1 MWMMLKV
8 LYRFLARLLHQLG
21 RGAWLV
27 PVATLSMLLFG
38 INPWTVAAVA
48 GAVVVAVRLPVMA
61 ASLLPAALVTLGIC
75 GLVLVATGSGATA
88 TWAVAAPAVWLLPRS
103 FQQVNMQV
111 AVGKLVQR
119 MTGGPGRVVVVG
131 RGPRFFLPGPHPAA
145 ALKQG
150 FGAARSQITIN
161 AVRPRPLPLPKQVL
175 SPAHPP
181 RGQVAAIVIHGGS
194 RFPGFVSWQGPG
206 ARGGVL
212 LPLALLLLTLGLL
225 LTPQVLAGLR
235 GHVTGMLPWLRR
247 RMLENRWGILLIPV
261 AVLGLSVF
269 GVHLWTVAAVIAAPV
284 VLIWWPALAADLVPV
299 LLTAFAVRGFGI
311 AAHWQALPLPVHLPS
326 TLYGAILVSSRQLAL
341 LAGGEACLFLAAAA
355 WLVPRTI
362 GAHAHGMLAS
372 QPDPELAGRV
382 QRLTETRDHA
392 VDAATTELRRIERDL
407 HDGAQARLVA
417 LGMNLRAVERMLPGR
432 PDAALALVAEAR
444 ETSLRALNDLRSL
457 VRGIYPPVLADRGLG
472 HAVRALALDTPL
484 PVDLDIDLPGRLTA
498 PVESA
503 CYFAIAE
510 ALANA
515 VKHAGA
521 RRVHIRIRHADG
533 MLRIEVADDGAGGA
547 DPAQGSGLR
556 GVERR
561 LGTFDGILAVS
572 SPAGGPTMVVM
583 EVPCALSSPKTF
595 SC

>member
-1 MWMMLKV
+1 
-8 LYRFLARLLHQLG
+8 
-21 RGAWLV
+21 
-27 PVATLSMLLFG
+27 
-38 INPWTVAAVA
+38 
-48 GAVVVAVRLPVMA
+48 
-61 ASLLPAALVTLGIC
+61 
-75 GLVLVATGSGATA
+75 VLVATGSGATA

-103 FQQVNMQV
+103 FQQVNVQV

-119 MTGGPGRVVVVG
+119 MTGGPGRIVVSG
-131 RGPRFFLPGPHPAA
+131 HSPRFYMAGPPPLA
-145 ALKQG
+145 ALKQR
-150 FGAARSQITIN
+150 FGAASSRMTID
-161 AVRPRPLPLPKQVL
+161 PIHPPGPPKQVL

-181 RGQVAAIVIHGGS
+181 GGQVAAIVIHSGS
-194 RFPGFVSWQGPG
+194 RFPGFVTWQGPG

-235 GHVTGMLPWLRR
+235 GHVTGMLPGLRR

-269 GVHLWTVAAVIAAPV
+269 GVHLWTVAAVFAAPV

-362 GAHAHGMLAS
+362 GAHAHGMLAT

-583 EVPCALSSPKTF
+583 EVPCALSLPKTF